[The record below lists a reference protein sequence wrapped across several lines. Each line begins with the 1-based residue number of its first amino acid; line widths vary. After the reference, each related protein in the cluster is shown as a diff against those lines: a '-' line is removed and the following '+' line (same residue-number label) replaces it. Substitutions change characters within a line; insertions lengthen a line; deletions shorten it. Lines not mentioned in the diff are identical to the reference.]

1 MDALNRIGFL
11 EDRLHRLSEI
21 GMALSTEKN
30 TDRLF
35 EMILEEAKNIS
46 RADGRTLYSMNDKGD
61 LNFEIL
67 CNDTMDTVMGGTSGT
82 EIPYYPVHLWLEDG
96 TPNQKNVSAY
106 VALTGK
112 TVNIKDA
119 YEEEGFDFEGT
130 KNFDKKS
137 GYRSKSFLTVPLKN
151 HENEIIGVMQLIN
164 ARNDHGEVVRF
175 NKEMQEQIESL
186 ASQGAVA
193 LTNKR
198 LVEEL
203 KTLFEA
209 FIKLIATAID
219 KKSEYT
225 GGHCERV
232 PVITM
237 MLADAVAKVKKGKY
251 KDFKMTV
258 EERYELY
265 IAAWLHDCGK
275 VATPPHVVD
284 KSTKLETIFDR
295 IELIKTRSQILKKD
309 AQIELLNRKLN
320 EGNDDQFELE
330 YKTKIDAIDNDIQ
343 FLIDCNIGGEYMK
356 PEFQKR
362 VELIGSQK
370 INIDGVERNFLTSEE
385 IRNLNI
391 QKGTLLP
398 EEREIINDH
407 IVITIEMLEQ
417 LPYPKNLKN
426 VPEFAGGHHEKMDG
440 TGYPKGL
447 NESQMSTQAKIMAIA
462 DIYEAL
468 TAADRPY
475 KDGKKLSDAMRIM
488 GYMKDDYHIDKD
500 LFEIFVSSGTYKH
513 YAKKYIAKNQIDQ
526 VDETSFKKKKIVD

>member
-1 MDALNRIGFL
+1 MDALNRISFL

-67 CNDTMDTVMGGTSGT
+67 CNDTMDTVMGGTSGV
-82 EIPYYPVHLWLEDG
+82 EIPYYPVHLWLDDKK
-96 TPNQKNVSAY
+96 PNQKNVSAY

-164 ARNDHGEVVRF
+164 ARNDHGEVVSF

-251 KDFKMTV
+251 KDFKMTAD
-258 EERYELY
+258 ERYELY

-309 AQIELLNRKLN
+309 AEIELLNQKLN
-320 EGNDDQFELE
+320 KGLSDQSELE
-330 YKTKIDAIDNDIQ
+330 YQTKIDAIEDDIQ
-343 FLIDCNIGGEYMK
+343 FLIDCNIGGEFMK
-356 PEFQKR
+356 PEYQKR
-362 VELIGSQK
+362 VEAIGSRK
-370 INIDGVERNFLTSEE
+370 IIIDGVEKDFLTTEE

-447 NESQMSTQAKIMAIA
+447 NDSQMSTQAKIMAIA

-488 GYMKDDYHIDKD
+488 GFMKDDYHIDKD
-500 LFEIFVSSGTYKH
+500 LFEIFVSSGTYKY

-526 VDETSFKKKKIVD
+526 VDEASFKIS

>member
-1 MDALNRIGFL
+1 MDALNRISFL

-67 CNDTMDTVMGGTSGT
+67 CNDTMDTVMGGTSGV
-82 EIPYYPVHLWLEDG
+82 EIPYYPVHLWLDDKK
-96 TPNQKNVSAY
+96 PNQKNVSAY

-164 ARNDHGEVVRF
+164 ARNDHGEVVSF

-251 KDFKMTV
+251 KDFKMSAD
-258 EERYELY
+258 ERYELY

-309 AQIELLNRKLN
+309 AEIELLNQKLN
-320 EGNDDQFELE
+320 KGLSDQSELE
-330 YKTKIDAIDNDIQ
+330 YQTKIDAIEDDMQ
-343 FLIDCNIGGEYMK
+343 FLIDCNIGGEFMK
-356 PEFQKR
+356 PEYQKR
-362 VELIGSQK
+362 VEAIGSRK
-370 INIDGVERNFLTSEE
+370 IIIDGVEKDFLTTEE

-447 NESQMSTQAKIMAIA
+447 NDSQMSTQAKIMAIA

-488 GYMKDDYHIDKD
+488 GFMKDDYHIDKD

-526 VDETSFKKKKIVD
+526 VDEASFKIS

>member
-67 CNDTMDTVMGGTSGT
+67 CNDTMDTVMGGTSGI

-112 TVNIKDA
+112 TVNIRDA

-251 KDFKMTV
+251 KDFKMTA

-320 EGNDDQFELE
+320 EGLNDQFELE

-370 INIDGVERNFLTSEE
+370 IIIDGVERNFLTSEE

-526 VDETSFKKKKIVD
+526 VDETSFKNS